1 MRIHGSQFHFVL
13 GEAEKYPGREKSIT
27 LVLEAWVSTAK
38 KNQDDDFQ
46 IMYILFDGFAGS
58 EIPEQIS

>member
-1 MRIHGSQFHFVL
+1 VL
-13 GEAEKYPGREKSIT
+13 GEAEEYPGREKPMAW
-27 LVLEAWVSTAK
+27 VLEAWVSTAK

-46 IMYILFDGFAGS
+46 VMYILFDGFAGS